1 MNMPTSLNA
10 EDVKMLEQEDS
21 KNNQADIKPQ
31 TFAQK
36 QRLAAS
42 NDKATQQQTQLENES
57 NAEQTIRVYD
67 TIVIGAGISGLAAAH
82 QMNQVGYRDYLVL
95 EKANRVGGTW
105 RDNTYPGCGC
115 DVPSALYSF
124 SFSPSH
130 QWSHLFAKQP
140 EILNYLE
147 DVAEKYHL
155 NEKIVFG
162 CELLQAEWNEPLKHW
177 QLKTSQGDYV
187 ARTVIFSTGPINEPQ
202 IPKIKGIESFK
213 GEMFHS
219 ARWNHDYDLT
229 GKRIAV
235 IGTGA
240 SAIQFVP
247 QIQALAKELVIFQRT
262 APWVLPKAD
271 FPLNDRAKDMLA
283 RFPTIQQ
290 AWRKSVSGI
299 LNGINLGLRH
309 PSLLEPANYLAKQ
322 LLKSQIIDDALREK
336 VTPHFS
342 IGCKRLLFAN
352 NYYPA
357 LQQPNVEL
365 VPHGLV
371 EIDGNT
377 VIAANGERHE
387 VDVIIWGTGF
397 EVSHPP
403 IGSRVRNA
411 QGQLLSELWKD
422 SSPEAF
428 LGASIAQ
435 VPNAFLVLGPN
446 ILVYDSF
453 IGIAEAQ
460 VGYIV
465 DALVRMK
472 QQHIQRIE
480 IKPHVLAYHNAK
492 VQTHLQT
499 TVFNR
504 GGCKSYYLDAN
515 GRNFAAWPWSLNQL
529 KQRLKRVDLD
539 HYDVVAE
546 RFN

>member
-1 MNMPTSLNA
+1 MNMPTQLHE
-10 EDVKMLEQEDS
+10 EDVKALEQE
-21 KNNQADIKPQ
+21 KPQ
-31 TFAQK
+31 PKEVKVTAKAATGRSSGKKSETNKTTKPQQAQEV
-36 QRLAAS
+36 QV
-42 NDKATQQQTQLENES
+42 NQEIQ
-57 NAEQTIRVYD
+57 VYD

-82 QMNQVGYRDYLVL
+82 RMNEQGYHDYIVL

-124 SFSPSH
+124 SFAPSH

-147 DVAEKYHL
+147 DVAEQQGLYP
-155 NEKIVFG
+155 NIQFN
-162 CELLQAEWNEPLKHW
+162 CELKHAEWNEDLKQW
-177 QLKTSQGDYV
+177 QLETSRGPYI
-187 ARTVIFSTGPINEPQ
+187 ARTVIFSTGPITEPQ

-219 ARWNHDYDLT
+219 ARWNHQFDLT
-229 GKRIAV
+229 DKRIAV

-240 SAIQFVP
+240 SAIQFIP
-247 QIQALAKELVIFQRT
+247 QIQPIAKNVVVFQRT

-271 FPLNDRAKDMLA
+271 FPLNDRAKGLMT
-283 RFPTIQQ
+283 RFPKIQDT
-290 AWRKSVSGI
+290 WRKSVAEI
-299 LNGINLGLRH
+299 LNGINLGLRN
-309 PSLLEPANYLAKQ
+309 PTLLEPINYLGRQ
-322 LLKSQIIDDALREK
+322 LLKLQIQNDDLREK
-336 VTPHFS
+336 VTPNFS

-357 LQQPNVEL
+357 LQQPNVDL
-365 VPHGLV
+365 IPHGLV
-371 EIDGNT
+371 EIEGNT
-377 VIAANGERHE
+377 MIAANGERFE

-403 IGSRVRNA
+403 IGRRVKNA
-411 QGQLLSELWKD
+411 QGQLLSELWKN

-428 LGASIAQ
+428 LGTSIAQ

-465 DALVRMK
+465 DALVKMK
-472 QQHIQRIE
+472 QNKIQRLE
-480 IKPHVLAYHNAK
+480 IKPKVLAYHNAK

-515 GRNFAAWPWSLNQL
+515 GRNFAAWPWSLSHL
-529 KQRLKRVDLD
+529 KQRLAQVNLED
-539 HYDVVAE
+539 YDTVA
-546 RFN
+546 

>member
-1 MNMPTSLNA
+1 MNTPTQINKEDLKASEQAQAKEASTELKPKTKAAAKRNQSSTSKTELSKQQEA
-10 EDVKMLEQEDS
+10 ES
-21 KNNQADIKPQ
+21 IN
-31 TFAQK
+31 
-36 QRLAAS
+36 
-42 NDKATQQQTQLENES
+42 S
-57 NAEQTIRVYD
+57 NAAVRVYD

-82 QMNQVGYRDYLVL
+82 QMNQVGYQDYVVL
-95 EKANRVGGTW
+95 EKADRVGGTW

-130 QWSHLFAKQP
+130 KWSHLFAKQP
-140 EILNYLE
+140 EILSYLE
-147 DVAEKYHL
+147 DVAEKHQL
-155 NEKIVFG
+155 NENIVFG
-162 CELLQAEWNEPLKHW
+162 CELLQAVWNEEKKQW
-177 QLKTSQGDYV
+177 DLKTSKGDYA
-187 ARTVIFSTGPINEPQ
+187 ARTVIFSTGPITEPQ

-247 QIQALAKELVIFQRT
+247 QVQPLAKELIVFQRT

-271 FPLNDRAKDMLA
+271 FPLNERAKGVLT
-283 RFPTIQQ
+283 RFPAIQQ
-290 AWRKSVSGI
+290 TWRKSVSSI
-299 LNGINLGLRH
+299 LNGINLGLRN
-309 PSLLEPANYLAKQ
+309 PTLLEPVNYLGKQ
-322 LLKSQIIDDALREK
+322 LLKSQIQDDELRKK
-336 VTPHFS
+336 VTPNFS

-371 EIDGNT
+371 EIEGNT
-377 VIAANGERHE
+377 VIAGNGERHE

-403 IGSRVRNA
+403 IGNRVRNA

-428 LGASIAQ
+428 LGTSIAQ

-453 IGIAEAQ
+453 IRIAEAQ

-472 QQHIQRIE
+472 QQRIQRIE
-480 IKPHVLAYHNAK
+480 IKPNVLAYHNAK

-529 KQRLKRVDLD
+529 KQRLKHADLS
-539 HYDVVAE
+539 HYDTVA
-546 RFN
+546 

>member
-1 MNMPTSLNA
+1 MNTPTQINK
-10 EDVKMLEQEDS
+10 EDLKASEQAQAKETSTDLKPKTKAAAKRNQSGTS
-21 KNNQADIKPQ
+21 KNELP
-31 TFAQK
+31 K
-36 QRLAAS
+36 QQEAESINS
-42 NDKATQQQTQLENES
+42 NEAV
-57 NAEQTIRVYD
+57 RVYD

-82 QMNQVGYRDYLVL
+82 QMNQVGYQDYVVL
-95 EKANRVGGTW
+95 EKADRVGGTW

-130 QWSHLFAKQP
+130 KWSHLFAKQP
-140 EILNYLE
+140 EILSYLE
-147 DVAEKYHL
+147 DVAEKYQL
-155 NEKIVFG
+155 NENIVFG
-162 CELLQAEWNEPLKHW
+162 CELLQAEWREEKKQW
-177 QLKTSQGDYV
+177 DLKTSKGDYA
-187 ARTVIFSTGPINEPQ
+187 ARTVIFSTGPITEPQ

-247 QIQALAKELVIFQRT
+247 QVQPLAKALIVFQRT

-271 FPLNDRAKDMLA
+271 FPLNDRAKGVLT
-283 RFPTIQQ
+283 RFPAIQQ
-290 AWRKSVSGI
+290 TWRKSVSGI
-299 LNGINLGLRH
+299 LNGINLGLRN
-309 PSLLEPANYLAKQ
+309 PTLLEPVNYLGKQ
-322 LLKSQIIDDALREK
+322 LLKSQIQDDELREN
-336 VTPHFS
+336 VTPNFS

-357 LQQPNVEL
+357 LQQSNVEL

-371 EIDGNT
+371 EIEGNT

-403 IGSRVRNA
+403 IGNRVRNA

-428 LGASIAQ
+428 LGTSIAQ

-472 QQHIQRIE
+472 QQDIQRIE
-480 IKPHVLAYHNAK
+480 IKPNVLAYHNAK

-529 KQRLKRVDLD
+529 KQRLKHADLS
-539 HYDVVAE
+539 HYDTVA
-546 RFN
+546 

>member
-1 MNMPTSLNA
+1 MNMPTQLHE
-10 EDVKMLEQEDS
+10 EDVKALEQE
-21 KNNQADIKPQ
+21 KPQ
-31 TFAQK
+31 PKEVKVTAKAATGRSSGKKSETNKTTKPQQAQEV
-36 QRLAAS
+36 QV
-42 NDKATQQQTQLENES
+42 NQE
-57 NAEQTIRVYD
+57 IRVYD

-82 QMNQVGYRDYLVL
+82 RMNEQGYQDYVVL

-124 SFSPSH
+124 SFAPSH

-147 DVAEKYHL
+147 DVAEQQGLYP
-155 NEKIVFG
+155 NIQFN
-162 CELLQAEWNEPLKHW
+162 CELKHAEWNEDLKQW
-177 QLKTSQGDYV
+177 QLETSRGPYI
-187 ARTVIFSTGPINEPQ
+187 ARTVIFSTGPITEPQ

-219 ARWNHDYDLT
+219 ARWNHQFDLT
-229 GKRIAV
+229 DKRIAV

-240 SAIQFVP
+240 SAIQFIP
-247 QIQALAKELVIFQRT
+247 QIQPIAKNVVVFQRT

-271 FPLNDRAKDMLA
+271 FPLNDRAKGLMT
-283 RFPTIQQ
+283 RFPKIQDT
-290 AWRKSVSGI
+290 WRKSVAEI
-299 LNGINLGLRH
+299 LNGINLGLRN
-309 PSLLEPANYLAKQ
+309 PTLLEPINYLGRQ
-322 LLKSQIIDDALREK
+322 LLKLQIQNDDLREK
-336 VTPHFS
+336 VTPNFS

-357 LQQPNVEL
+357 LQQPNVDL
-365 VPHGLV
+365 IPHGLV
-371 EIDGNT
+371 EIEGNT
-377 VIAANGERHE
+377 VIAANGERFE

-403 IGSRVRNA
+403 IGRRVKNA
-411 QGQLLSELWKD
+411 QGQLLSELWKN

-428 LGASIAQ
+428 LGTSIAQ

-465 DALVRMK
+465 DALVKMK
-472 QQHIQRIE
+472 QNKIQRLE
-480 IKPHVLAYHNAK
+480 IKPKVLAYHNAK

-515 GRNFAAWPWSLNQL
+515 GRNFAAWPWSLSHL
-529 KQRLKRVDLD
+529 KQRLAQVNLED
-539 HYDVVAE
+539 YDTVA
-546 RFN
+546 